1 MKFWAFDF
9 IADVSTELF
18 HFHFP
23 SYISSVSR
31 IVIGFSSASSWR
43 GCPMIVPTA
52 ILPFA
57 SHFVKLARNGPYDTW
72 ETINGGHQ

>member
-1 MKFWAFDF
+1 
-9 IADVSTELF
+9 
-18 HFHFP
+18 
-23 SYISSVSR
+23 
-31 IVIGFSSASSWR
+31 
-43 GCPMIVPTA
+43 MIVPTA